1 MPKSHFGKSLDNNED
16 SLNFRWRK
24 EDLRSLRQEGFSLGV
39 SLVISY
45 QRHLMDFDNRL
56 DKSFGW
62 LLWLGLAWR
71 EKLEMVMT

>member
-1 MPKSHFGKSLDNNED
+1 MKTVRILDGE
-16 SLNFRWRK
+16 K

-62 LLWLGLAWR
+62 LLWLAWLGA
-71 EKLEMVMT
+71 KNLKW